1 MSPTASKFGSLVHV
15 TWTLLFSML
24 VLVIIAGELHAQYQN
39 IGAFA
44 TRSSRGRTP
53 LSVKYDLDIASG
65 MQMGFVNVSVTDPS
79 GPSKNDRNLVAVV
92 YVKLWGSN
100 SQSIAYRKSLQL
112 PEGATTAQVE
122 IPFSAMQAQI
132 SWDVAIYEDG
142 RDIEDTRNKK
152 SNPNQQDYHWSYLG
166 NQPGTTFQI
175 AGLQATTTASNVLAE
190 EITAISEF
198 TTAKLAESNKAA
210 GIVGATPG
218 VVLGTSGLTSVH
230 KASDDWRH
238 YFPFPGWVASA
249 DAIAEVQLTRPD
261 AANALRT
268 YLAAGGVVFVYDV
281 KSQES
286 LSKVEQFLNGT
297 DSVNANAWRE
307 SVIVRRNELISVSSS
322 AISTETQA
330 NTTPDLINK
339 LLEGKRHLSREVG
352 LGQIIVAQQS
362 LPELLKLA
370 GFADLFIAS
379 SKSRITLTSVA
390 HDGSWY
396 WQNLILEVGKPPVLA
411 FCVMVTLFGGVLGPG
426 LLYFTGRMQRRSLM
440 IFLVP
445 AVSLLATLA
454 IVIYGVLHEGFATH
468 VRVHSV
474 TAYDASSQNAFSW
487 SRQNY
492 FSGLPPRE
500 GLQFPP
506 DAFVR
511 SVAPDDYQRYS
522 GTPNPRNGVDGTVTF
537 AEQQVWSNWLKPRQH
552 QQLLVGHKVD
562 PASLPIA
569 IKQAAAG
576 AIQVS
581 NLTDSILP
589 FVVLRGEADDYFI
602 ATDVAPEKTVEL
614 QPQDH
619 DSVAIIVGRVG
630 ADFKPTMPPELVSG
644 GDSLMNFGNSRRYTR
659 TYAVQT
665 DIINET
671 YKQYLSDAIELP
683 PFGFATLVPELS
695 AIAIPIKG
703 VQADNV
709 NLVIGVK
716 PW

>member
-1 MSPTASKFGSLVHV
+1 
-15 TWTLLFSML
+15 ML
-24 VLVIIAGELHAQYQN
+24 VLVSLAGELFAQYQN
-39 IGAFA
+39 VGAFA
-44 TRSSRGRTP
+44 TRGSRGRTP
-53 LSVKYDLDIASG
+53 LSVKYDLDVTAG

-79 GPSKNDRNLVAVV
+79 GPSKNDRNLVAVI

-100 SQSIAYRKSLQL
+100 SQSIAYRKSLKL

-122 IPFSAMQAQI
+122 IPFPALQAQI

-142 RDIEDTRNKK
+142 RDIEDNRNKK

-166 NQPGTTFQI
+166 NQPGNVYQI
-175 AGLQATTTASNVLAE
+175 AGLQATTTDPSILAE
-190 EITAISEF
+190 EVTAISEF
-198 TTAKLAESNKAA
+198 TTAKLAETNKAA
-210 GIVGATPG
+210 GIAAPTPA
-218 VVLGTSGLTSVH
+218 VLVNASGLASVD

-238 YFPFPGWVASA
+238 YFPYPGWVASV
-249 DAIAEVQLTRPD
+249 DALAELQRTRPD
-261 AANALRT
+261 AADALRT
-268 YLAAGGVVFVYDV
+268 YLAAGGVVFVHDV
-281 KSQES
+281 KSQEAI
-286 LSKVEQFLNGT
+286 SKVEQFLGGT
-297 DSVNANAWRE
+297 DALKVDTWQESSVVGPN
-307 SVIVRRNELISVSSS
+307 SLTSISASKIS
-322 AISTETQA
+322 AETQA
-330 NTTPDLINK
+330 NRTPDLVNK
-339 LLEGKRHLSREVG
+339 LLEGKRHLSRGVG
-352 LGQIIVAQQS
+352 LGRIMVAQQS
-362 LPELLKLA
+362 LPELLKLD
-370 GFADLFIAS
+370 GFADMFINS
-379 SKSRITLTSVA
+379 GRSRITLTSVA
-390 HDGSWY
+390 YDGSWF

-411 FCVMVTLFGGVLGPG
+411 FCVMVAVFGGVLGPG

-454 IVIYGVLHEGFATH
+454 IVVYGVLHEGFATH

-474 TAYDASSQNAFSW
+474 TAYDASSQIAFGW

-522 GTPNPRNGVDGTVTF
+522 GTPNPRTGINGTVTY

-552 QQLLVGHKVD
+552 QQLFVGHQVD
-562 PASLPIA
+562 PASLPLSMTR
-569 IKQAAAG
+569 AAAG
-576 AIQVS
+576 AVQVS
-581 NLTDSILP
+581 NLTDSVLP
-589 FVVLRGEADDYFI
+589 FVVLRGEDDDYFI
-602 ATDVAPEKTVEL
+602 ATDVAPKKTVEL
-614 QPQDH
+614 HPQDH
-619 DSVAIIVGRVG
+619 DSVAVIVGRVG
-630 ADFKPTMPPELVSG
+630 ADFKPTMPPELASG

-659 TYAVQT
+659 TYAAQT
-665 DIINET
+665 DIISET
-671 YKQYLSDAIELP
+671 YRRYLTDAIELE
-683 PFGFATLVPELS
+683 PFEFAVLVPELA